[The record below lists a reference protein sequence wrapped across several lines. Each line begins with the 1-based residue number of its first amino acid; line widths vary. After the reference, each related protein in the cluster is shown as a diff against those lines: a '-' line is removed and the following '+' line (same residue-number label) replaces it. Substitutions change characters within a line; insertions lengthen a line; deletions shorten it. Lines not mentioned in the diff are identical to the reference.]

1 MTNLIFKST
10 EELKIP
16 STIIDQIIG
25 QDSAVNLIK
34 KASAQRRNVL
44 LIGDPG
50 TGKSMLAQGL
60 AELIPEEKLQDILSY
75 PNPEDD
81 NTPLIKIMSKGKG
94 KEIVD
99 KLKIQ
104 LQASSKNQNIFFFIL
119 LIIALITPWLVR
131 RQYGD
136 VMAAASLIGSMIFL
150 AAFILFL

>member
-81 NTPLIKIMSKGKG
+81 YNPLVGKKAVWG
-94 KEIVD
+94 CYGRSISDRLYDILSSIHPLFEYRKKNE
-99 KLKIQ
+99 LKH
-104 LQASSKNQNIFFFIL
+104 
-119 LIIALITPWLVR
+119 
-131 RQYGD
+131 
-136 VMAAASLIGSMIFL
+136 
-150 AAFILFL
+150 